1 MIYLYKK
8 IKEERMINVSDRE
21 KAEELLL
28 KHLKNDKLILH
39 CYAVEAVMK
48 ALARKL
54 EPESENEW
62 GVAGLLHDLDETTI
76 DWVKNP
82 ELHGPTAVDILKA
95 EGFGNERIYHAICA
109 HNQLNGTKILSK
121 MDAAAYAGDPIT
133 GFITAIA
140 LAYPDK
146 KLANVKVKSIVKRMK
161 DSRFAAGA
169 NREAMYS
176 IEDLGISFPEFA
188 ELSLNAMMEI
198 PDKLGL

>member
-1 MIYLYKK
+1 MI
-8 IKEERMINVSDRE
+8 EERMINMSDRE
-21 KAEELLL
+21 RAEELLL
-28 KHLKNDKLILH
+28 KHLKNEKLILH
-39 CYAVEAVMK
+39 CYAVEVVME
-48 ALARKL
+48 ALAEKL
-54 EPESENEW
+54 EPESKEEW
-62 GVAGLLHDLDETTI
+62 GIAGLLHDLDETTI
-76 DWVKNP
+76 DWIKNP
-82 ELHGPTAVDILKA
+82 ELHGPTAVEILKS

-161 DSRFAAGA
+161 DLRFAAGA

-188 ELSLNAMMEI
+188 ELSLNAMMKI
-198 PDKLGL
+198 SDKLGL